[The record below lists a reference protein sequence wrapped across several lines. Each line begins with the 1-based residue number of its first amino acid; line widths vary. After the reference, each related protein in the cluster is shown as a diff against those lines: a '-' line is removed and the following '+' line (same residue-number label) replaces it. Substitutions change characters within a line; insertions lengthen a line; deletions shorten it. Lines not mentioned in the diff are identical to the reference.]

1 MALQELFSLHL
12 ICIPCPTVD
21 DSFYNILKLRFILE
35 LKGKQVLKWSCN
47 VPGFCL
53 SQPTNEAGQMHF
65 AEIPKGYNL
74 HSIQVGRVFE
84 AFAWLFVFLIK
95 QHSVCLACL
104 QTKHAVLFFNLMD

>member
-1 MALQELFSLHL
+1 
-12 ICIPCPTVD
+12 
-21 DSFYNILKLRFILE
+21 
-35 LKGKQVLKWSCN
+35 
-47 VPGFCL
+47 
-53 SQPTNEAGQMHF
+53 MHF